1 MRDLRGHLGKMTIM
15 ERAGLYSNE
24 GRSTQ
29 NPIETP
35 PGSLDECSRNHR
47 VEIQVPSGTMT
58 VMRNRVC
65 KLSNG

>member
-1 MRDLRGHLGKMTIM
+1 MTAMEKADLYG
-15 ERAGLYSNE
+15 NE
-24 GRSTQ
+24 GRSTE

-35 PGSLDECSRNHR
+35 PRSLEECSRNHR
-47 VEIQVPSGTMT
+47 VENQEPSGTMN